1 MARVAS
7 ARVRFRFGHRRARGL
22 VTTAGG
28 GIFEEMPTVAAKKN
42 CAPAAMLARRPR
54 RLPAFMK
61 TDKATGLA
69 VAKARPGVRV
79 LSTAEV
85 RALAD
90 A

>member
-1 MARVAS
+1 
-7 ARVRFRFGHRRARGL
+7 
-22 VTTAGG
+22 
-28 GIFEEMPTVAAKKN
+28 MPTVAAKKS
-42 CAPAAMLARRPR
+42 ARAKTTPKRVVVR
-54 RLPAFMK
+54 RLPHFMQ
-61 TDKATGLA
+61 TDPQTGLA